1 MNAIVAVYQ
10 DWGIGA
16 NGTQPV
22 VLSAD
27 RKFFRETTRGATVVA
42 GRKTVMDF
50 PNQSPL
56 PNRKNIVLSTNHSSL
71 PGFTVCHS
79 VDELLD
85 TLTGEENVFIIGGA
99 SIYKQL
105 LPYCDTVYVT
115 KLQTSAQSDVFF
127 TNLDENDEWQLS
139 ETLLTG
145 SENGISYS
153 MVKYIRT
160 IQKKTP
166 H

>member
-1 MNAIVAVYQ
+1 MGSGFNDDPLWLIFGVAAYIKETG
-10 DWGIGA
+10 DTSI
-16 NGTQPV
+16 
-22 VLSAD
+22 LSD
-27 RKFFRETTRGATVVA
+27 
-42 GRKTVMDF
+42 
-50 PNQSPL
+50 
-56 PNRKNIVLSTNHSSL
+56 KNIVLSTNHSSL

-115 KLQTSAQSDVFF
+115 KLQTSVQSDVFF